1 MRGAWLG
8 AVIFGT
14 LLCMRGFAQ
23 QETATIDGSKPLVLH
38 AYANLVQVPT
48 LILSHAFR
56 PLPPLS
62 KDQIFI
68 RLDSGPAFH
77 PVKMHIEGDEPI
89 SLAILLDV
97 SDRNDPLMRHMRQ
110 LLPQLSQHSI
120 LTSQDTVSVFSGDC
134 KLIRSALAL
143 PATADVLSKALEQGW
158 AGAGLHG
165 ESNHRCANSLH
176 LWNFTAKALETLAT
190 LPGRRVLLIISN
202 GEDRSSSVTR
212 NRLAEYA
219 DEKSIAI
226 FGLRELM
233 HLQLARGFSVPPE
246 GGAGVYSASLEGED
260 PFLQLCELTG
270 GVAVATPE
278 KQLPESLR
286 NIFRMVRGRY
296 ILEFPRPDDSTPGKH
311 SVEVKIPSSD
321 AFTTA
326 ASVTVLIPEPSRA
339 TDPTTIPSSSS
350 PAVLGKRRVLTPH

>member
-165 ESNHRCANSLH
+165 ESNHRCANSL
-176 LWNFTAKALETLAT
+176 W
-190 LPGRRVLLIISN
+190 RRWLLF
-202 GEDRSSSVTR
+202 R
-212 NRLAEYA
+212 AE
-219 DEKSIAI
+219 
-226 FGLRELM
+226 
-233 HLQLARGFSVPPE
+233 
-246 GGAGVYSASLEGED
+246 
-260 PFLQLCELTG
+260 
-270 GVAVATPE
+270 
-278 KQLPESLR
+278 
-286 NIFRMVRGRY
+286 
-296 ILEFPRPDDSTPGKH
+296 EFC
-311 SVEVKIPSSD
+311 
-321 AFTTA
+321 
-326 ASVTVLIPEPSRA
+326 
-339 TDPTTIPSSSS
+339 
-350 PAVLGKRRVLTPH
+350 